1 MLLKQELIM
10 HWFVTIL
17 SIGVIRQTKQKY
29 IEFIEF
35 RNTYQ
40 YYIHTVIMMTE
51 MVKMASL

>member
-1 MLLKQELIM
+1 M
-10 HWFVTIL
+10 HWFVTIF

-51 MVKMASL
+51 MVKMVSL